1 MGLSKVVPVVLC
13 GGSGTRLWPESRR
26 ALPKQFLPLLAE
38 ESLFESTL
46 KRASLI
52 APGEKVIVIT
62 NEEMRFLVQ
71 EGAERAG
78 IEVHIILEPV
88 ARDTAAA
95 IAVGALL
102 TSDIERE
109 AIALIMPSDHFIAPL
124 KIFSEDMMRAIAAAR
139 EGSITV
145 FGIVPSSPSTAY
157 GYIQPGEKAP
167 EVTGLRRVASF
178 HEKPDSQIAS
188 GFIAAGYFWNSG
200 LFIARADVLID
211 AFAMHAPDI
220 LQAAKAALL
229 SSQVDEPFL
238 RLDEKQF
245 SKAPKL
251 PFDIAV
257 MEKTLGAA
265 VLPARFSW
273 SDIGAWDALWAVA
286 EKDEAGNSIF
296 GNVVLEDTKNALVRS
311 SDKLVA
317 VLGLENVAV
326 ISTTDAVLIAPKHRM
341 QDIKQLVS
349 RLDSEGRKEIAEHAM
364 THRPWGRYET
374 KDKGERYRV
383 KRITVK
389 PGGRLSL
396 QKHFHRSE
404 HWVVVRG
411 NALVTINERSFTLNE
426 NESTFIPIGAIHRL
440 ENPGK
445 IPLEIIEVQVGAYL
459 EEDDIIRL
467 DDIYGRNRAQ
477 ETKVAGRK

>member
-1 MGLSKVVPVVLC
+1 MGLSRIIPVVLC

-26 ALPKQFLPLLAE
+26 ALPKQFLPLLGE

-52 APGEKVIVIT
+52 APEETIITLT

-71 EGAERAG
+71 EGAEKAG
-78 IEVHIILEPV
+78 VHISIVLEPV

-95 IAVGALL
+95 IAVGALMA
-102 TSDIERE
+102 SNIERE
-109 AIALIMPSDHFIAPL
+109 AIAVIMPSDHFIAPA
-124 KIFSEDMMRAIAAAR
+124 KIFSEDMARAIQAAQ

-145 FGIVPSSPSTAY
+145 FGIVPSSPSAAY
-157 GYIQPGEKAP
+157 GYIQSGEAVQ
-167 EVTGLRRVASF
+167 EVTGLRQVASF
-178 HEKPDSQIAS
+178 HEKPDGKTAA
-188 GFIAAGYFWNSG
+188 GFIAAGHLWNSG
-200 LFIARADVLID
+200 IFVARADVLID

-220 LQAAKAALL
+220 LFAAKAALAA
-229 SSQVDEPFL
+229 SQTDEPFL

-257 MEKTLGAA
+257 MEKTLNAA

-286 EKDEAGNSIF
+286 KKDEEGNSVS

-317 VLGLENVAV
+317 VLGLDNVAV

-341 QDIKQLVS
+341 QDVKQLVG

-364 THRPWGRYET
+364 THRPWGQYET
-374 KDKGERYRV
+374 KDAGERYRV

-411 NALVTINERSFTLNE
+411 SALVTIDERTLTLNE
-426 NESTFIPIGAIHRL
+426 NESTFIPIGAVHRL

-445 IPLEIIEVQVGAYL
+445 IPLEIIEVQAGTYL
-459 EEDDIIRL
+459 EEDDIVRL
-467 DDIYGRNRAQ
+467 DDIYGRNRVQ
-477 ETKVAGRK
+477 ETKTAGKR